1 MRTGFSHHNG
11 LISLSMM
18 GYDLIWINEI
28 PENIS
33 WGRVLKGLL
42 RKDFSDNKKKLEE
55 ESLSSLLDITSL
67 ELREKCH

>member
-1 MRTGFSHHNG
+1 
-11 LISLSMM
+11 MM